1 MNTDYGGGYW
11 IALALFALG
20 AGFFLLG
27 VLLLELLKGLFNF
40 SKKNVRS
47 ILLFSCAPLFA
58 IVILGPVVI
67 AYLLLEPYHLG
78 TVAFAA
84 VNMFICLP
92 ISLALVVLIT
102 KMFDV
107 VERRL
112 LSKLSSTENQLK

>member
-20 AGFFLLG
+20 AGFCLLG

>member
-112 LSKLSSTENQLK
+112 LSKFSSTENQLK

>member
-112 LSKLSSTENQLK
+112 LSRLSSTENQLK